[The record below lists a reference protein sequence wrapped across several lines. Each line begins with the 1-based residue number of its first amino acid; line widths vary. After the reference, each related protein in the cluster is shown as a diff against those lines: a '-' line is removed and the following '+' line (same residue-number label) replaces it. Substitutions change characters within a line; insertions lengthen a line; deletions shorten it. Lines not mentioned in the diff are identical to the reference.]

1 VDYDAPSRVLGAL
14 RVFRES
20 DKIHIKYTCG
30 VTISFPLWIVR
41 IDSRRALSHMTI
53 RGRLCFTLPLRPVP
67 VPPLMVIRIR
77 AFLQEPGRPH
87 QQIRATSLPPPQD
100 QQSQ

>member
-30 VTISFPLWIVR
+30 V
-41 IDSRRALSHMTI
+41 RALSHMTI